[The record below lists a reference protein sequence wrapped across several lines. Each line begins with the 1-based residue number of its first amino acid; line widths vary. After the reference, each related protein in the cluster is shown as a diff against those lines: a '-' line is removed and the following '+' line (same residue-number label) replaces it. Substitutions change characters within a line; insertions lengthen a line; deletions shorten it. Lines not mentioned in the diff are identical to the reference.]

1 MVRAEMTK
9 SQADQCKDE
18 DDLDVEDYTPPGMTP
33 KMRPCLKCRT
43 PFLSEWSGE
52 RICRKCKST
61 IAWRQGWS

>member
-1 MVRAEMTK
+1 MSK
-9 SQADQCKDE
+9 SPGETAHDDDE
-18 DDLDVEDYTPPGMTP
+18 LDVEEYTPRGMTP
-33 KMRPCLKCRT
+33 KMRHCLRCRT